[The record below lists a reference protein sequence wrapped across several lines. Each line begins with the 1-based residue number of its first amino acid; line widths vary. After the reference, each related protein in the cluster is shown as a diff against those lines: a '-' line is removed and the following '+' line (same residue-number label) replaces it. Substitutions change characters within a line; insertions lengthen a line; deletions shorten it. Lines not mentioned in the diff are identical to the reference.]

1 MKVSTTSLIV
11 YSSQIQTNATEKDSS
26 VHKTKLPF
34 ITYLFYNEVQDLAG
48 NIDFLYKIS
57 HRQIFGNVLILLRR

>member
-1 MKVSTTSLIV
+1 MKDSTTSLIV
-11 YSSQIQTNATEKDSS
+11 YSSQIQTNATEKGSS

>member
-1 MKVSTTSLIV
+1 MKDFTTSLIV

>member
-1 MKVSTTSLIV
+1 MKDSTTSLIV
-11 YSSQIQTNATEKDSS
+11 YSSQIQTNATEKSSS

-34 ITYLFYNEVQDLAG
+34 FTYLFYNEVQDLAG

-57 HRQIFGNVLILLRR
+57 HRQIFGNVLVLLRR

>member
-1 MKVSTTSLIV
+1 MKDSTTSLIV

-34 ITYLFYNEVQDLAG
+34 TTYLFYNEVQDLAG